1 MIQFIEFYVTVQ
13 TAGKLVRKRTL
24 NLLIRP
30 SLHQFSHRMN
40 IRCFLTGFFGQEDEP
55 SALLQFYG
63 RMGRRNRLRNGF
75 SSVIMKKEF

>member
-40 IRCFLTGFFGQEDEP
+40 IRCFLTGFFGQEDET
-55 SALLQFYG
+55 SELLLIYSLSP
-63 RMGRRNRLRNGF
+63 RPVKIRSDLM
-75 SSVIMKKEF
+75 VKKYYT